1 VAARSK
7 ARKRALDVLFE
18 AELRGLP
25 VLELLAERMSLGD
38 RPTPEYAAEIVR
50 GVAAHRAEIDK
61 LIAGNSVGW
70 TLERMPA
77 VDRNVLRIG
86 VWELRWAEDVPHG
99 VAISEA
105 VELVQDLS
113 TDGSPAFVNGL
124 LAKVAAIKDDDPAAG
139 DLEPEPGAEAADG
152 DEPADD
158 DEAADGGEPTADRG
172 ASGIPEPAG
181 RGEAVARAPRP
192 RARSAGLVRPKISS
206 VLRPAPDVP
215 EGEPG
220 SED

>member
-38 RPTPEYAAEIVR
+38 RPTPEYAAQIVR

-86 VWELRWAEDVPHG
+86 VWELRWAEDVPSG

-105 VELVQDLS
+105 VGLVQDLS

-152 DEPADD
+152 DEPADG
-158 DEAADGGEPTADRG
+158 EAADG
-172 ASGIPEPAG
+172 
-181 RGEAVARAPRP
+181 GEAVARAPRP

-215 EGEPG
+215 ESEPD